1 MFCHEGLE
9 MSDFLANKAYF
20 DIGSQSSGYRVWKG
34 LRRGG
39 KFSWLLKSVLL
50 QDQYH
55 KTLIKVL
62 TENREIPLKPRA
74 KMTCTVFSTSVF
86 LPNYP
91 FSLPD
96 SPKEPCWEMQRE
108 ELRARDGWWARSALV
123 SFSTWIKAKGWWFL
137 NIFLEN
143 LYAKLLI
150 SSAIHTSENV
160 VKNVKSCLFLHKIN
174 VEYVLM

>member
-1 MFCHEGLE
+1 
-9 MSDFLANKAYF
+9 MSDCLANIAYF
-20 DIGSQSSGYRVWKG
+20 DIGSKSSGTECGRASGEEGSFHDFWSQSFCKINIT
-34 LRRGG
+34 
-39 KFSWLLKSVLL
+39 K
-50 QDQYH
+50 Q
-55 KTLIKVL
+55 LIKVL
-62 TENREIPLKPRA
+62 TKNREIPLKPRA
-74 KMTCTVFSTSVF
+74 KMACTVFSPSVF
-86 LPNYP
+86 LLNYP

-108 ELRARDGWWARSALV
+108 ELRARDGWWADALV
-123 SFSTWIKAKGWWFL
+123 PDASFQEFCKAKGWWFL

-160 VKNVKSCLFLHKIN
+160 VKNVKSCLFLHNGKENDKIH